1 MDVRLKPA
9 VVCFSSRMGA
19 GKSTLASSLATSLGW
34 PHTSFGDHVRGV
46 ANQRGAGESREVL
59 QQIGEELVSTNLEAF
74 TRAVISRVAWEKG
87 CVVEGIRH
95 VQVLRALRTIA
106 SPLPIFL
113 VFLDID
119 ESVRRQRLRQR
130 GMTNA
135 EIDAADGHTTEAQVR
150 ETLKQEADIRLDGA
164 RDVPELVRDIRT
176 FIAGN

>member
-19 GKSTLASSLATSLGW
+19 GKSTLASSLASSLGW
-34 PHTSFGDHVRGV
+34 PHASFGDYVRGV

-59 QQIGEELVSTNLEAF
+59 QQIGEELVSTNLEVF
-74 TRAVISRVAWEKG
+74 TRAVISRVGWEKG
-87 CVVEGIRH
+87 CVVDGIRH

-113 VFLDID
+113 VFVDID

-130 GMTNA
+130 GMTDE
-135 EIDAADGHTTEAQVR
+135 EIDAADRHTIEDQVR
-150 ETLKQEADIRLDGA
+150 KMLKEEADICLDGA
-164 RDVPELVRDIRT
+164 RDVPELVRDILT
-176 FIAGN
+176 FIAGK